1 MFVQNDLVD
10 KNNWLVE
17 LLQKEPFVRSSVSRL
32 VSHLVT
38 SEIQI
43 CESTHQTSVS
53 FKKINEKLH
62 YILQKKLRQVI
73 PIAVQQA
80 FYCGFCV
87 FVMQK
92 SDNPALKKFPYLL
105 PVGSYTWTVEH
116 VSENTKKRKRESPAF
131 YRYRVMPHHGD
142 ISEEDLYV
150 YEFQAP
156 TVSSEILP
164 SPLDNLLATY
174 KRILNL
180 QEKIDKTVEWN
191 SVKHITT
198 SERVDIPKDNTSD
211 GLSLLD
217 EFRRYI
223 VSGQHSGI
231 SRQYAM
237 FNTPGS
243 EYYRENPSVA
253 TKKLCDMSFETS
265 AEKYAKMHFLPPNTE
280 VHELGC
286 LNLNFNLDELMSF
299 YERQV
304 YTFFNLQNATN
315 LGSQNIAAFAKDCE
329 ISQSKIVTN
338 FCQSLIEYMYAA
350 MFDIPE
356 MNVKVKFPV
365 PTNIYEEMLQK
376 SNKDQSSSGSASSSA
391 SSSAAKSDAPNNSK
405 AQNSNTDKKVSL
417 EVSVNTAEN
426 KTSKADKKTEQKKS

>member
-1 MFVQNDLVD
+1 MSNTIFVQNNLVE
-10 KNNWLVE
+10 KNNALVE
-17 LLQKEPFVRSSVSRL
+17 LIQKEPYVRSSLSRL
-32 VSHLVT
+32 IAHLVT
-38 SEIQI
+38 DEIQI
-43 CESTHQTSVS
+43 FESTHSTSVS
-53 FKKINEKLH
+53 FEKISEKLH
-62 YILQKKLRQVI
+62 YILQKKLRQII
-73 PIAVQQA
+73 PIAVEQA
-80 FYCGFCV
+80 YYCGFCV

-92 SDNPALKKFPYLL
+92 SEHSALKKFPYFL

-116 VSENTKKRKRESPAF
+116 VSRNTKKRKREKPAF
-131 YRYRVMPHHGD
+131 YRYRVMPLHAD

-150 YEFQAP
+150 YEFEAP
-156 TVSSEILP
+156 AVSSEILP
-164 SPLDNLLATY
+164 SPLDNLLSTY
-174 KRILNL
+174 TRILNL

-237 FNTPGS
+237 FNAPGS

-265 AEKYAKMHFLPPNTE
+265 AEKYAQIHFLPPNTE

-286 LNLNFNLDELMSF
+286 LSLNFNLDEIMSF

-338 FCQSLIEYMYAA
+338 FCQSLLEYVYAA
-350 MFDIPE
+350 MFDIAE
-356 MNVKVKFPV
+356 TNVKVKFPV
-365 PTNIYEEMLQK
+365 PTNVYEQMMQK
-376 SNKDQSSSGSASSSA
+376 SGKEQSGSSSA
-391 SSSAAKSDAPNNSK
+391 SKSDARNNSN
-405 AQNSNTDKKVSL
+405 AQNSKTEKKVAL
-417 EVSVNTAEN
+417 EVSISDAQH
-426 KTSKADKKTEQKKS
+426 TSKSDKKTEKKKS

>member
-1 MFVQNDLVD
+1 MSTAMFIQNDLVS
-10 KNNWLVE
+10 KNDALVE
-17 LLQKEPFVRSSVSRL
+17 LIQKEPYVRSSISRFIA
-32 VSHLVT
+32 HLIT
-38 SEIQI
+38 SEMQI
-43 CESTHQTSVS
+43 SESTNQTSAS
-53 FKKINEKLH
+53 FKKIDENLH
-62 YILQKKLRQVI
+62 YVLQKKIRQVI
-73 PIAVQQA
+73 PIAVEQV

-92 SDNPALKKFPYLL
+92 ADHPAFKKFPYFL
-105 PVGSYTWTVEH
+105 PLGSYTWMVETM
-116 VSENTKKRKRESPAF
+116 SKNTKKRKRETPAF
-131 YRYRVMPHHGD
+131 YRYRVMPLHAD
-142 ISEEDLYV
+142 ISEEDLYLF
-150 YEFQAP
+150 EFEMP

-237 FNTPGS
+237 FNAPGS

-265 AEKYAKMHFLPPNTE
+265 AEKYAHMHFLPPNTE

-338 FCQSLIEYMYAA
+338 FCQSLIEYVYAA

-356 MNVKVKFPV
+356 TNVKVKFPAPKNV
-365 PTNIYEEMLQK
+365 YEQMLQK
-376 SNKDQSSSGSASSSA
+376 SGKDQSASSSA
-391 SSSAAKSDAPNNSK
+391 SKSDAGKNSS

-417 EVSVNTAEN
+417 EVSISDAQKNA
-426 KTSKADKKTEQKKS
+426 SKSNKKTEQKKS